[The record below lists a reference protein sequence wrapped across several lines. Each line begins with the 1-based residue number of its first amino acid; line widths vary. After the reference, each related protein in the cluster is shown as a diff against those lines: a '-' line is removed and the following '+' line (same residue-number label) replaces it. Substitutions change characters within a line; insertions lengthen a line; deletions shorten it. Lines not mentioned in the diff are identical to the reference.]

1 MNTLKL
7 KTLLKKRKA
16 AYASLLALLD
26 HLPGPISITG
36 PEDQVLV
43 GDQPPSGEVL
53 VVQVDSRQVG
63 KVYAPPASAKIV
75 RNLLEVLL
83 QKEYERR
90 EMGNEVLQLYR
101 EINLIY
107 DFSEALA
114 TTIDPHRI
122 GELALQQAR
131 QLIHSDGGR
140 VLLIDEKEKSLTLLA
155 QTGATTEDTLIT
167 ASQEE
172 IIAQFLKEVKA
183 DIIPDTSQDSRTQ
196 HISLQLSSLLY
207 APLKAG
213 ESPIGIIVLGTR
225 DTHSYKANDLKVLN
239 TLALQTASAIESSLL
254 YEKNIREVQER
265 EAELQRINEAS
276 RKFVP
281 YDFIRLL
288 GRESIKDIRLGDQFQ
303 KEVTVM
309 FIDIRGYTTFSEGM
323 TPQENFTFL
332 NNYIKRVGAVISD
345 HGGIIMSFFGDGILA
360 LFLEDRAQA
369 LRGAVAIQER
379 IKVYNQK
386 RQQQARQPIKIGIG
400 MHYGSLIMGILGDE
414 RRQEA
419 NLVSD
424 TVNTAARMEGLT
436 KYYGTSIIASESVL
450 HDNPNSDDIA
460 YRSLGKVQVKGKK
473 RALEIFD
480 VFQSASA
487 VIYQKKQS
495 TLQNFQL
502 GLRKYN
508 DRCFEEATAAFA
520 QVLSVHPE
528 DRPAQLYLNN
538 AIKYHSSG
546 VGTDWE
552 GVEIME
558 IK

>member
-1 MNTLKL
+1 MSGIKL
-7 KTLLKKRKA
+7 KRLLRKNKP
-16 AYASLLALLD
+16 AYQALEALLS
-26 HLPGPISITG
+26 HLSEPVCITDSDGRVLIGQEATTGEGFPIQI
-36 PEDQVLV
+36 
-43 GDQPPSGEVL
+43 GEQDL
-53 VVQVDSRQVG
+53 G
-63 KVYAPPASAKIV
+63 KVYASEASAKTI
-75 RNLLEVLL
+75 LYFLSALL
-83 QKEYERR
+83 QKEYERK

-107 DFSEALA
+107 DFSEELA
-114 TTIDPHRI
+114 STIDPHEI
-122 GELALQQAR
+122 GQLALQQAQ
-131 QLIHSDGGR
+131 QLIHSDAGR
-140 VLLIDEKEKSLTLLA
+140 VILIDEKEKSLKLLS
-155 QTGATTEDTLIT
+155 QTGHTTEDQLIE
-167 ASQEE
+167 AAGQQ
-172 IIAQFLKEVKA
+172 IIEQFLKEVKA
-183 DIIPDTSQDSRTQ
+183 DIIQDTRQDERTRD
-196 HISLQLSSLLY
+196 LPTVLSSLLY
-207 APLKAG
+207 APLKVG
-213 ESPIGIIVLGTR
+213 EAPIGMILLGTR
-225 DTHSYKANDLKVLN
+225 EPHTYKANDLKILN

-254 YEKNIREVQER
+254 YEKNLREIQER

-276 RKFVP
+276 KKFVP
-281 YDFIRLL
+281 HDFIRLL

-303 KEVTVM
+303 KDVTVM
-309 FIDIRGYTTFSEGM
+309 FIDIRGYTTFSERM

-360 LFLEDRAQA
+360 LFLEDRALA
-369 LRGAVAIQER
+369 LQGAVAIQER

-436 KYYGTSIIASESVL
+436 KYYGASIIASESVL
-450 HDNPNSDDIA
+450 QDIPVSEGLA
-460 YRSLGKVQVKGKK
+460 HRSLGKVQVKGKK

-480 VFQSASA
+480 IFQSDQIS
-487 VIYQKKQS
+487 ILKKKQS
-495 TLQNFQL
+495 TLETFQR
-502 GLRKYN
+502 GLTKYN
-508 DRCFEEATAAFA
+508 ERCFEAATAAFA

-552 GVEIME
+552 GVEVME

>member
-1 MNTLKL
+1 MNTPKL
-7 KTLLKKRKA
+7 RTLLKKEKG
-16 AYASLLALLD
+16 AYQSLASLCES
-26 HLPGPISITG
+26 LPGPVSLIDAKGRVLLGESSPTHAGLPIRVG
-36 PEDQVLV
+36 SKEVGQVHAPE
-43 GDQPPSGEVL
+43 
-53 VVQVDSRQVG
+53 
-63 KVYAPPASAKIV
+63 ASAKTL

-131 QLIHSDGGR
+131 QLIHSDAGR
-140 VLLIDEKEKSLTLLA
+140 VMLIDEQEKQLTLLA
-155 QTGATTEDTLIT
+155 QTGDTTDDALIND
-167 ASQEE
+167 SQEQIVE
-172 IIAQFLKEVKA
+172 QFLKEVKA
-183 DIIPDTSQDSRTQ
+183 DIIQDTSQDLRTQ
-196 HISLQLSSLLY
+196 NLPLRLSSLLY
-207 APLKAG
+207 APLKVG
-213 ESPIGIIVLGTR
+213 ESLIGMIVLGTV
-225 DTHSYKANDLKVLN
+225 DSYAYKANDLKILN

-254 YEKNIREVQER
+254 YEKNIREIQER
-265 EAELQRINEAS
+265 EAKLQRINEAS

-303 KEVTVM
+303 KDVTVM
-309 FIDIRGYTTFSEGM
+309 FIDIRSYTTFSEGM

-332 NNYIKRVGAVISD
+332 NNYIERVGAVINE

-360 LFLEDRAQA
+360 LFLEDREEA

-386 RQQQARQPIKIGIG
+386 RIEQAQQPIKIGIG
-400 MHYGSLIMGILGDE
+400 MHFGSLIMGILGDE

-424 TVNTAARMEGLT
+424 TVNTASRMEGLT
-436 KYYGTSIIASESVL
+436 KYYSTGIIASESVL
-450 HDNPNSDDIA
+450 QDIPTQEGLA

-480 VFQSASA
+480 IFECDQPLVFE
-487 VIYQKKQS
+487 KKQS

-502 GLRKYN
+502 GLDKYN
-508 DRCFEEATAAFA
+508 ERCFEEATAAFA
-520 QVLSVHPE
+520 QVLSIHPE

-538 AIKYHSSG
+538 SIKYHSSG

>member
-1 MNTLKL
+1 MNTPKL

-16 AYASLLALLD
+16 VYQSLIALME
-26 HLPGPISITG
+26 HLPGPITITDLHERLLFG
-36 PEDQVLV
+36 EPTSFAQGLIIQVN
-43 GDQPPSGEVL
+43 GHE
-53 VVQVDSRQVG
+53 VG
-63 KVYAPPASAKIV
+63 KVYAPDTSAKMV
-75 RNLLEVLL
+75 RDLLEVFM

-114 TTIDPHRI
+114 TTIEPQRI

-140 VLLIDEKEKSLTLLA
+140 VLLIDEKKKALTLLA
-155 QTGATTEDTLIT
+155 QTGETTQDQIIVE
-167 ASQEE
+167 AQEQIVE
-172 IIAQFLKEVKA
+172 QFLKEIKA
-183 DIIPDTSQDSRTQ
+183 DIILDTSQDTRTKG
-196 HISLQLSSLLY
+196 LQIQFSSLLY
-207 APLKAG
+207 ASLKVG
-213 ESPIGIIVLGTR
+213 ESPIGMIVLGTKEAYA
-225 DTHSYKANDLKVLN
+225 YKANDLKILN
-239 TLALQTASAIESSLL
+239 SLALQTASAIESSLL

-303 KEVTVM
+303 KDVTVM

-332 NNYIKRVGAVISD
+332 NNYIKRVGAFISD

-386 RQQQARQPIKIGIG
+386 RKQQARQPIKIGIG

-436 KYYGTSIIASESVL
+436 KYYGTGIIASESVL
-450 HDNPNSDDIA
+450 QGIQFSEGLA

-480 VFQSASA
+480 IFQSDQRP
-487 VIYQKKQS
+487 IFKKKES
-495 TLQNFQL
+495 TLQTFQL
-502 GLRKYN
+502 GLAKYN
-508 DRCFEEATAAFA
+508 KRCFEEATAAFA
-520 QVLSVHPE
+520 QVLSIHPE
-528 DRPAQLYLNN
+528 DRPAQIYLNN
-538 AIKYHSSG
+538 SIKYHSSG
-546 VGTDWE
+546 VGIDWE

>member
-1 MNTLKL
+1 MSTLQL
-7 KTLLKKRKA
+7 KTLLKKRKP
-16 AYASLLALLD
+16 AYQVLSTLLD
-26 HLPGPISITG
+26 HLPGPISIT
-36 PEDQVLV
+36 DTKNQVLL
-43 GDQPPSGEVL
+43 GDSNIAQEGHPVHLANQE
-53 VVQVDSRQVG
+53 VG
-63 KVYAPPASAKIV
+63 KVYAPEANAILV
-75 RNLLEVLL
+75 RDLLEVLL

-107 DFSEALA
+107 DFSESLA
-114 TTIDPHRI
+114 TTIEPQRI

-131 QLIHSDGGR
+131 QLIHSDAGR
-140 VLLIDEKEKSLTLLA
+140 VLLIDETHKNLTLLA
-155 QTGATTEDTLIT
+155 QTGDTTEDQLILAT
-167 ASQEE
+167 QDQIVE
-172 IIAQFLKEVKA
+172 QFLQEVKA
-183 DIIPDTSQDSRTQ
+183 DIIQDTREDKRTQ
-196 HISLQLSSLLY
+196 NLPLQLASLLY
-207 APLKAG
+207 APLMVG
-213 ESPIGIIVLGTR
+213 ETPIGLIVLGTKAA
-225 DTHSYKANDLKVLN
+225 HVYKANDLKILN
-239 TLALQTASAIESSLL
+239 TLALQTASAIETSLL
-254 YEKNIREVQER
+254 YEKNIKEVKER
-265 EAELQRINEAS
+265 EAELQLINEAS

-281 YDFIRLL
+281 HDFIRLL

-303 KEVTVM
+303 KDVTVM
-309 FIDIRGYTTFSEGM
+309 FIDIRGYTTFSERM

-414 RRQEA
+414 HRQEA

-436 KYYGTSIIASESVL
+436 KYYGASIIASESVL
-450 HDNPNSDDIA
+450 QDIPVSEELA
-460 YRSLGKVQVKGKK
+460 HRSLGKVQVKGKK

-480 VFQSASA
+480 IFQSDQIS
-487 VIYQKKQS
+487 ILKKKQS
-495 TLQNFQL
+495 TLETFQG
-502 GLRKYN
+502 GLTKYN
-508 DRCFEEATAAFA
+508 ERCFEAATAAFA

-552 GVEIME
+552 GVEVME

>member
-1 MNTLKL
+1 MNTLTL
-7 KTLLKKRKA
+7 KTLLKKRKPT
-16 AYASLLALLD
+16 YQALLTLVD
-26 HLPGPISITG
+26 HLPGPITVTDPDDLVLLG
-36 PEDQVLV
+36 PPNYSEAGLAIQFNELT
-43 GDQPPSGEVL
+43 
-53 VVQVDSRQVG
+53 VG
-63 KVYAPPASAKIV
+63 KVYAPNASVKMV
-75 RNLLEVLL
+75 RDLLEVMFE
-83 QKEYERR
+83 KEYERR

-107 DFSEALA
+107 DFSEELA
-114 TTIDPHRI
+114 STIDPQEI
-122 GELALQQAR
+122 GQLALQQAR
-131 QLIHSDGGR
+131 QLIHSDAGR
-140 VLLIDEKEKSLTLLA
+140 VILIDEKEKSLKLLS
-155 QTGATTEDTLIT
+155 QTGHTTEDQLIE
-167 ASQEE
+167 AAGQQ
-172 IIAQFLKEVKA
+172 IIEQFLKEVKA
-183 DIIPDTSQDSRTQ
+183 DIIQNTRQDERTRE
-196 HISLQLSSLLY
+196 LPTVLSSLLY
-207 APLKAG
+207 APLKGG
-213 ESPIGIIVLGTR
+213 ESPIGMILLGTR
-225 DTHSYKANDLKVLN
+225 EPYTYKANDLKILN

-254 YEKNIREVQER
+254 YEKNLQEVQER

-303 KEVTVM
+303 KDVTVM
-309 FIDIRGYTTFSEGM
+309 FIDIRGYTTFSESM
-323 TPQENFTFL
+323 TPQENFSFL
-332 NNYIKRVGAVISD
+332 NSYIKRVGAVISD

-386 RQQQARQPIKIGIG
+386 RQKQVRQAIRIGIG

-436 KYYGTSIIASESVL
+436 KYYGASIIASETVL
-450 HDNPNSDDIA
+450 QGIPASEGLT

-480 VFQSASA
+480 IFQCDPTE
-487 VIYQKKQS
+487 IFKKKQS
-495 TLQNFQL
+495 TLPIFQR
-502 GLRKYN
+502 GLVKYN
-508 DRCFEEATAAFA
+508 KRCFEEATAAFA
-520 QVLSVHPE
+520 QVLSIHPE

-552 GVEIME
+552 GVEVME